1 MSIPYTYIL
10 LASAIISVVGTAP
23 TLLSE
28 GARRYSWI
36 APLISM
42 IILLIAPNTY
52 LMAYTAFLV
61 VIGVLGIVTLM
72 RLNSPIRGVD
82 YVLVSIMIIATA
94 LALYTSNLALALLS
108 LMLVSA
114 PTYLLILMGDP
125 NTSIEVGVK
134 YVVNMIIA
142 TVLFFVGA
150 VIISSGPSLITYII
164 GFSLLLLGL
173 SLEVGAAPMHE
184 WVPDVFTAGNPIP
197 VAIIASIA
205 KIAPFIVAVK
215 ITLTTMSLYKIPP
228 YYLAYIAG
236 AFATIS
242 MFLGNI
248 GALTSRES
256 PRVLAY
262 SSIANMGYVMAAF
275 AAAMMGAQEMGVT
288 LGGLALVG
296 LLLQLF
302 MNAVGKMGFFNTVF
316 SKGNNAVSTW
326 LISLAFIGTPPLL
339 GFWSKLYI
347 ILALVYGN
355 LTWLAV
361 LLVIN
366 SVISV
371 PYYVR
376 LARELG
382 GTGWKGGLAESL
394 IIVFTILVLSTTIP
408 PPSWLIHPIMN
419 LINYLILS
427 L

>member
-1 MSIPYTYIL
+1 MPIPYEYVL
-10 LASAIISVVGTAP
+10 LASTIINVIGTAP
-23 TLLSE
+23 ALLNE
-28 GARRYSWI
+28 GARKYSWV

-42 IILLIAPNTY
+42 LILLITPNTY
-52 LMAYTAFLV
+52 LLTYVSFIV
-61 VIGVLGIVTLM
+61 VIGILGIVTLM
-72 RLNSPIRGVD
+72 RLNSLIRGAD
-82 YVLVSIMIIATA
+82 YMLVAIMIIATV
-94 LALYTSNLALALLS
+94 LALYTSNLALILLS

-125 NTSIEVGVK
+125 NVSIEVGIK

-150 VIISSGPSLITYII
+150 VIISSGPSLVTYII

-197 VAIIASIA
+197 VSIIASIA

-215 ITLTTMSLYKIPP
+215 VILTTMGSIPP
-228 YYLAYIAG
+228 YYLAYIVG

-248 GALTSRES
+248 GALTSRENA
-256 PRVLAY
+256 RTLAY
-262 SSIANMGYVMAAF
+262 SSIANMGYVMAAL
-275 AAAMMGAQEMGVT
+275 AAAIMGYALHSMIT
-288 LGGLALVG
+288 LGLALVG
-296 LLLQLF
+296 LITQLF
-302 MNAVGKMGFFNTVF
+302 MNAAGKMGFFNSVY

-355 LTWLAV
+355 LVWLAV

-376 LARELG
+376 LARDL
-382 GTGWKGGLAESL
+382 GTGWKRGLAEGL
-394 IIVFTILVLSTTIP
+394 IIAFTIIVLSTTIP
-408 PPSWLIHPIMN
+408 PTWLIHPIMN
-419 LINYLILS
+419 LTNYLILR

>member
-1 MSIPYTYIL
+1 MSTPYTYIL
-10 LASAIISVVGTAP
+10 LASAVISVVGTAP
-23 TLLSE
+23 ALLSE

-36 APLISM
+36 APAISM
-42 IILLIAPNTY
+42 IILLAAPNTY
-52 LMAYTAFLV
+52 LMAYVAFLV
-61 VIGVLGIVTLM
+61 VIGILGIITLM

-82 YVLVSIMIIATA
+82 YVLISIMIIATV
-94 LALYTSNLALALLS
+94 LALYTSNLALTLLS

-125 NTSIEVGVK
+125 GTSIEVGVK

-150 VIISSGPSLITYII
+150 IIISSGPSLITYII

-173 SLEVGAAPMHE
+173 SLEVGVAPMHE

-197 VAIIASIA
+197 VSIIASIA
-205 KIAPFIVAVK
+205 KIAPFIVAIK
-215 ITLTTMSLYKIPP
+215 ITLTTMSLYRVPP

-275 AAAMMGAQEMGVT
+275 AAAIMGAQEMGVT
-288 LGGLALVG
+288 LGLALVG

-382 GTGWKGGLAESL
+382 TGWKGGLAEGL
-394 IIVFTILVLSTTIP
+394 VIVFTILVLSTTI

>member
-1 MSIPYTYIL
+1 MPIPYEYVL
-10 LASAIISVVGTAP
+10 LASTIINVIGTAP
-23 TLLSE
+23 ALLNE
-28 GARRYSWI
+28 GARKYSWVT
-36 APLISM
+36 PLISM
-42 IILLIAPNTY
+42 LILLITPNTY
-52 LMAYTAFLV
+52 LLTYVSFIV
-61 VIGVLGIVTLM
+61 VIGILGIVTLM
-72 RLNSPIRGVD
+72 RLNSPIRGAD
-82 YVLVSIMIIATA
+82 YMLVAIMIIATV
-94 LALYTSNLALALLS
+94 LALYTSNLALILLS

-125 NTSIEVGVK
+125 NVSIEVGIK

-150 VIISSGPSLITYII
+150 VIISSGPSLVTYII

-197 VAIIASIA
+197 VSIIASIA

-215 ITLTTMSLYKIPP
+215 VILTTMGSIPP
-228 YYLAYIAG
+228 YYLAYIVG

-248 GALTSRES
+248 GALTSRENA
-256 PRVLAY
+256 RTLAY
-262 SSIANMGYVMAAF
+262 SSIANMGYVMAAL
-275 AAAMMGAQEMGVT
+275 AAAIMGYALHSMIT
-288 LGGLALVG
+288 LGLALVG
-296 LLLQLF
+296 LITQLF
-302 MNAVGKMGFFNTVF
+302 MNAAGKMGFFNSVY

-355 LTWLAV
+355 LVWLAV

-371 PYYVR
+371 PYYIR
-376 LARELG
+376 LARDL
-382 GTGWKGGLAESL
+382 GTGWKRGLAEGL
-394 IIVFTILVLSTTIP
+394 IIAFTIIVLSTTIP
-408 PPSWLIHPIMN
+408 PTWLIHPIMN
-419 LINYLILS
+419 LTNYLTLR

>member
-10 LASAIISVVGTAP
+10 LAATIISVVGTAP

-28 GARRYSWI
+28 ETRKYSWI

-42 IILLIAPNTY
+42 VILLITTNIY
-52 LMAYTAFLV
+52 LMAYIAFLV
-61 VIGVLGIVTLM
+61 IIGVLGVVTLM

-82 YVLVSIMIIATA
+82 YMLVSIMIIATV
-94 LALYTSNLALALLS
+94 LALYTSDLALVLLS

-125 NTSIEVGVK
+125 SISIEVGVK

-150 VIISSGPSLITYII
+150 IMISSGPSLITYII

-173 SLEVGAAPMHE
+173 SLEVGVAPMHE

-197 VAIIASIA
+197 VSIIASIA

-215 ITLTTMSLYKIPP
+215 ITLTSMELYKVSP
-228 YYLAYIAG
+228 YYLAYIAS
-236 AFATIS
+236 AFAVIS

-248 GALTSRES
+248 GALTSKES

-262 SSIANMGYVMAAF
+262 SSIANMGYVMSAF
-275 AAAMMGAQEMGVT
+275 AAAIMGAQEMGIT
-288 LGGLALVG
+288 LGLALVG

-355 LTWLAV
+355 LTWLAI

-382 GTGWKGGLAESL
+382 TGWKGSLAEGL
-394 IIVFTILVLSTTIP
+394 IIVFTIIVLSTTIP
-408 PPSWLIHPIMN
+408 PSWLIKPIMN
-419 LINYLILS
+419 LVNYLILS

>member
-1 MSIPYTYIL
+1 MPIPYEYVL
-10 LASAIISVVGTAP
+10 LASTIINVIGTAP
-23 TLLSE
+23 ALLNE
-28 GARRYSWI
+28 GARKYSWV

-42 IILLIAPNTY
+42 LILLITPNTY
-52 LMAYTAFLV
+52 LLTYVSFIV
-61 VIGVLGIVTLM
+61 VIGILGIVTLM
-72 RLNSPIRGVD
+72 RLNSPIRGAD
-82 YVLVSIMIIATA
+82 YMLVAIMIIATV
-94 LALYTSNLALALLS
+94 LALYTSNLALILLS

-125 NTSIEVGVK
+125 NVSIEVGIK

-150 VIISSGPSLITYII
+150 VIISSEPSLVTYII

-197 VAIIASIA
+197 VSIIASIA

-215 ITLTTMSLYKIPP
+215 VILTTMGSIPP
-228 YYLAYIAG
+228 YYLAYIVG

-248 GALTSRES
+248 GALTSRENA
-256 PRVLAY
+256 RTLAY
-262 SSIANMGYVMAAF
+262 SSIANMGYVMAAL
-275 AAAMMGAQEMGVT
+275 AAAIMGYALHSMIT
-288 LGGLALVG
+288 LGLALVG
-296 LLLQLF
+296 LITQLF
-302 MNAVGKMGFFNTVF
+302 MNAAGKMGFFNSVY

-355 LTWLAV
+355 LVWLAV

-376 LARELG
+376 LARDL
-382 GTGWKGGLAESL
+382 GTGWKRGLAEGL
-394 IIVFTILVLSTTIP
+394 IIAFTIIVLSTTIP
-408 PPSWLIHPIMN
+408 PTWLIHPIMN
-419 LINYLILS
+419 LTNYLILR

>member
-1 MSIPYTYIL
+1 MPIPYEYVL
-10 LASAIISVVGTAP
+10 LASTIINVIGTAP
-23 TLLSE
+23 ALLNE
-28 GARRYSWI
+28 GARKYSWV

-42 IILLIAPNTY
+42 LILLITPNTY
-52 LMAYTAFLV
+52 LLTYVSFIV
-61 VIGVLGIVTLM
+61 VIGILGIVTLM
-72 RLNSPIRGVD
+72 RLNSPIRGAD
-82 YVLVSIMIIATA
+82 YMLVAIMIIATV
-94 LALYTSNLALALLS
+94 LALYTSNLALILLS

-125 NTSIEVGVK
+125 NVSIEVGIK

-150 VIISSGPSLITYII
+150 VIISSGPSLVTYII

-184 WVPDVFTAGNPIP
+184 WVPDVFTTGNPIP
-197 VAIIASIA
+197 VSIIASIA

-215 ITLTTMSLYKIPP
+215 VILTTMGSIPP
-228 YYLAYIAG
+228 YYLAYIVG

-248 GALTSRES
+248 GALTSRENA
-256 PRVLAY
+256 RTLAY
-262 SSIANMGYVMAAF
+262 SSIANMGYVMAAL
-275 AAAMMGAQEMGVT
+275 AAAIMGYALHSMIT
-288 LGGLALVG
+288 LGLALVG
-296 LLLQLF
+296 LITQLF
-302 MNAVGKMGFFNTVF
+302 MNAAGKMGFFNSVY

-355 LTWLAV
+355 LVWLAV

-371 PYYVR
+371 PYYIR
-376 LARELG
+376 LARDL
-382 GTGWKGGLAESL
+382 GTGWKRGLAEGL
-394 IIVFTILVLSTTIP
+394 IIAFTIIVLSTTIP
-408 PPSWLIHPIMN
+408 PTWLIHPIMN
-419 LINYLILS
+419 LTNYLILR

>member
-1 MSIPYTYIL
+1 MPIPYEYVL
-10 LASAIISVVGTAP
+10 LASTIINVIGTAP
-23 TLLSE
+23 ALLNE
-28 GARRYSWI
+28 DARKYSWV

-42 IILLIAPNTY
+42 LILLITPSTY
-52 LMAYTAFLV
+52 LLTYVSFIV
-61 VIGVLGIVTLM
+61 VIGILGIVTLI
-72 RLNSPIRGVD
+72 RLNSPIRGAD
-82 YVLVSIMIIATA
+82 YMLVAIMIIATV
-94 LALYTSNLALALLS
+94 LALYTSNLALILLS

-125 NTSIEVGVK
+125 NVSIEVGIK

-150 VIISSGPSLITYII
+150 VIISSGPSLVTYII

-197 VAIIASIA
+197 VSIIASIA

-215 ITLTTMSLYKIPP
+215 VILTTMGSIPP
-228 YYLAYIAG
+228 YYLAYIVG

-248 GALTSRES
+248 GALTSRENA
-256 PRVLAY
+256 RTLAY
-262 SSIANMGYVMAAF
+262 SSIANMGYVMAAL
-275 AAAMMGAQEMGVT
+275 AAAIMGYALHSMIT
-288 LGGLALVG
+288 LGLALVG
-296 LLLQLF
+296 LITQLF
-302 MNAVGKMGFFNTVF
+302 MNAAGKMGFFNSVY

-355 LTWLAV
+355 LVWLAV

-376 LARELG
+376 LARDL
-382 GTGWKGGLAESL
+382 GTGWKRGLAEGL
-394 IIVFTILVLSTTIP
+394 IIAFTIIVLSTTIP
-408 PPSWLIHPIMN
+408 PTWLIHPIMN
-419 LINYLILS
+419 LTNYLILR

>member
-1 MSIPYTYIL
+1 MIPYEYVL
-10 LASAIISVVGTAP
+10 LTSTIINTVGTAP

-28 GARRYSWI
+28 GARRYSWVV
-36 APLISM
+36 PLVSM
-42 IILLIAPNTY
+42 LLLLITPDTY
-52 LMAYTAFLV
+52 LLAYVSFIV
-61 VIGVLGIVTLM
+61 MIGILGLVTLM

-82 YVLVSIMIIATA
+82 YMLIAIMVIATV
-94 LALYTSNLALALLS
+94 LALYTNNLALALLS
-108 LMLVSA
+108 LVLASA

-125 NTSIEVGVK
+125 GVSIEVGIK

-142 TVLFFVGA
+142 TVLFFMGA
-150 VIISSGPSLITYII
+150 VIISSNPSLITYII

-173 SLEVGAAPMHE
+173 SLEVGVAPMHV

-197 VAIIASIA
+197 VSIIASIA

-215 ITLTTMSLYKIPP
+215 IVLTTMGSVPP
-228 YYLAYIAG
+228 YYPTYIAS
-236 AFATIS
+236 AFAVIS

-248 GALTSRES
+248 GALTSRENS
-256 PRVLAY
+256 RVLAY

-275 AAAMMGAQEMGVT
+275 AAVLMGYAMNSQFIM
-288 LGGLALVG
+288 GLALVG
-296 LLLQLF
+296 LLTQLF
-302 MNAVGKMGFFNTVF
+302 MNAVGKMGFFNSVY
-316 SKGNNAVSTW
+316 SGGNNAVSTW

-347 ILALVYGN
+347 VLALIYAN

-371 PYYVR
+371 PYYIR
-376 LARELG
+376 LARDL
-382 GTGWKGGLAESL
+382 GTGWKRGVAEGL
-394 IIVFTILVLSTTIP
+394 IIAFTIIVLSTTIP
-408 PPSWLIHPIMN
+408 PTWLIHPIMN
-419 LINYLILS
+419 LVNYLTLR

>member
-1 MSIPYTYIL
+1 MPIPYEYVL
-10 LASAIISVVGTAP
+10 LASTIINVIGTAP
-23 TLLSE
+23 ALLNE
-28 GARRYSWI
+28 GARKYSWV

-42 IILLIAPNTY
+42 LILLITPNTY
-52 LMAYTAFLV
+52 LLTYVSFIV
-61 VIGVLGIVTLM
+61 VIGILGIVTLM
-72 RLNSPIRGVD
+72 RLNSPIRGAD
-82 YVLVSIMIIATA
+82 YMLVAIMIIATV
-94 LALYTSNLALALLS
+94 LALYTSNLALILLS

-125 NTSIEVGVK
+125 NVSIEVGIK

-150 VIISSGPSLITYII
+150 VIISSGPSLVTYII

-197 VAIIASIA
+197 VSIIASIA

-215 ITLTTMSLYKIPP
+215 VILTTMGSIPP
-228 YYLAYIAG
+228 YYLAYIVG

-248 GALTSRES
+248 GALTSRENA
-256 PRVLAY
+256 RTLAY
-262 SSIANMGYVMAAF
+262 SSIANMGYVMAAL
-275 AAAMMGAQEMGVT
+275 AAAIMGYALHSMIT
-288 LGGLALVG
+288 LGLALVG
-296 LLLQLF
+296 LITQLF
-302 MNAVGKMGFFNTVF
+302 MNAAGKMGFFNSVY

-355 LTWLAV
+355 LVWLAV

-376 LARELG
+376 LARDL
-382 GTGWKGGLAESL
+382 GTGWKRGLAEGL
-394 IIVFTILVLSTTIP
+394 IIAFTIIVLSTTIP
-408 PPSWLIHPIMN
+408 PTWLIHPIMN
-419 LINYLILS
+419 LTNYLTLR

>member
-1 MSIPYTYIL
+1 MIIPYTYIL
-10 LASAIISVVGTAP
+10 LVSAIINVVGTVP
-23 TLLSE
+23 TLLSDSSK
-28 GARRYSWI
+28 RYSWI

-42 IILLIAPNTY
+42 LILLMTPGIH
-52 LMAYTAFLV
+52 LLAYVAFLV
-61 VIGVLGIVTLM
+61 VIGILGMITLM
-72 RLNSPIRGVD
+72 RLNSSIRGVD
-82 YVLVSIMIIATA
+82 YMLISIMILATA
-94 LALYTSNLALALLS
+94 LALYTSDLALVLLS
-108 LMLVSA
+108 LMLISA

-125 NTSIEVGVK
+125 SVSIEVGIK

-150 VIISSGPSLITYII
+150 IIISSGPSLITYII

-197 VAIIASIA
+197 VSIIASIA
-205 KIAPFIVAVK
+205 KIAPFIVAIK
-215 ITLTTMSLYKIPP
+215 ITLTTMGLYGIPT
-228 YYLAYIAG
+228 YYLAYMAG

-275 AAAMMGAQEMGVT
+275 AAAIMGAQQ
-288 LGGLALVG
+288 LALVG

-302 MNAVGKMGFFNTVF
+302 MNAVGKMGFFNTIF

-347 ILALVYGN
+347 IIALVYGN

-382 GTGWKGGLAESL
+382 TGWRGGLAEGL
-394 IIVFTILVLSTTIP
+394 MLAFTIIVLSTTIP
-408 PPSWLIHPIMN
+408 PTWLIHPIMN
-419 LINYLILS
+419 LVSHLVLT

>member
-10 LASAIISVVGTAP
+10 LAATIISVVGTAP

-28 GARRYSWI
+28 ETRKYSWI

-42 IILLIAPNTY
+42 VILLITTNIY
-52 LMAYTAFLV
+52 LMAYIAFLV
-61 VIGVLGIVTLM
+61 IIGALGVVTLM

-82 YVLVSIMIIATA
+82 YMLVSIMIIATV
-94 LALYTSNLALALLS
+94 LALYTSDLALVLLS

-125 NTSIEVGVK
+125 SISIEVGVK

-150 VIISSGPSLITYII
+150 IMISSGPSLITYII

-173 SLEVGAAPMHE
+173 SLEVGVAPMHE

-197 VAIIASIA
+197 VSIIASIA

-215 ITLTTMSLYKIPP
+215 ITLTSMELYKVSP
-228 YYLAYIAG
+228 YYLAYIAS
-236 AFATIS
+236 AFAVIS

-248 GALTSRES
+248 GALTSKES

-262 SSIANMGYVMAAF
+262 SSIANMGYVMSAF
-275 AAAMMGAQEMGVT
+275 AAAIMGAQEMGIT
-288 LGGLALVG
+288 LGLALVG

-355 LTWLAV
+355 LTWLAI

-382 GTGWKGGLAESL
+382 TGWKGSLAEGL
-394 IIVFTILVLSTTIP
+394 IIVFTIIVLSTTIP
-408 PPSWLIHPIMN
+408 PSWLIKPIMN
-419 LINYLILS
+419 LVNYLILS

>member
-1 MSIPYTYIL
+1 MLASYEYVL
-10 LASAIISVVGTAP
+10 LASAIINVVGAAP

-28 GARRYSWI
+28 SARRYSWI

-42 IILLIAPNTY
+42 IILLLTPDAY
-52 LMAYTAFLV
+52 LLVFVSFVV
-61 VIGVLGIVTLM
+61 VIGVLGIVSLM
-72 RLNSPIRGVD
+72 RLNSPIKGVD
-82 YVLVSIMIIATA
+82 YMLISIMILATV
-94 LALYTSNLALALLS
+94 LALYTSDLALVLLS

-125 NTSIEVGVK
+125 GISIEVGIK

-150 VIISSGPSLITYII
+150 IIISSSPALITYII
-164 GFSLLLLGL
+164 GFSLLILGL

-197 VAIIASIA
+197 VSIIASIA

-215 ITLTTMSLYKIPP
+215 IILTTMSSVPP
-228 YYLAYIAG
+228 YYLAYITG

-248 GALTSRES
+248 GALTSRENA
-256 PRVLAY
+256 RTLAY
-262 SSIANMGYVMAAF
+262 SSIANMGYVMAAL
-275 AAAMMGAQEMGVT
+275 AAAIMGYAMRSSVT
-288 LGGLALVG
+288 MGLALVG
-296 LLLQLF
+296 LVTQLF
-302 MNAVGKMGFFNTVF
+302 MNAIGKMGFFNSVF
-316 SKGNNAVSTW
+316 SRGNNAVSTW

-376 LARELG
+376 LARDL
-382 GTGWKGGLAESL
+382 GTGWKGGLAEGL
-394 IIVFTILVLSTTIP
+394 ILAFTIIILSTTV

-419 LINYLILS
+419 LVNYLVLRF
-427 L
+427 

>member
-1 MSIPYTYIL
+1 MPIPYEYVL
-10 LASAIISVVGTAP
+10 LASTIINVIGTAP
-23 TLLSE
+23 ALLNE
-28 GARRYSWI
+28 GARKYSWV

-42 IILLIAPNTY
+42 LILLITPNTY
-52 LMAYTAFLV
+52 LLTYVSFIV
-61 VIGVLGIVTLM
+61 VIGILGIVTLM
-72 RLNSPIRGVD
+72 RLNSPIRGAD
-82 YVLVSIMIIATA
+82 YMLVAIMIIATV
-94 LALYTSNLALALLS
+94 LALYTSNLALILLS

-125 NTSIEVGVK
+125 NVSIEVGIK

-150 VIISSGPSLITYII
+150 VIISSEPSLVTYII

-197 VAIIASIA
+197 VSIIASIA

-215 ITLTTMSLYKIPP
+215 VILTTMGSIPP
-228 YYLAYIAG
+228 YYLAYIVG

-248 GALTSRES
+248 GALTSRENA
-256 PRVLAY
+256 RTLAY
-262 SSIANMGYVMAAF
+262 SSIANMGYVMAAL
-275 AAAMMGAQEMGVT
+275 AAAIMGYALHSMIT
-288 LGGLALVG
+288 LGLALVG
-296 LLLQLF
+296 LITQLF
-302 MNAVGKMGFFNTVF
+302 MNAAGKMGFFNSVY

-355 LTWLAV
+355 LVWLAV

-371 PYYVR
+371 PYYIR
-376 LARELG
+376 LARNL
-382 GTGWKGGLAESL
+382 GTGWKRGLAEGL
-394 IIVFTILVLSTTIP
+394 IITFTIIVLSTTIP
-408 PPSWLIHPIMN
+408 PTWLIHPIMN
-419 LINYLILS
+419 LTNYLTLR

>member
-1 MSIPYTYIL
+1 MPIPYEYVL
-10 LASAIISVVGTAP
+10 LASTIINVIGTAP
-23 TLLSE
+23 ALLNE
-28 GARRYSWI
+28 GARKYSWV

-42 IILLIAPNTY
+42 LILLITPNTY
-52 LMAYTAFLV
+52 LLTYVSFIV
-61 VIGVLGIVTLM
+61 VIGILGIVTLM
-72 RLNSPIRGVD
+72 RLNSPIRGAD
-82 YVLVSIMIIATA
+82 YMLVAIMIIATV
-94 LALYTSNLALALLS
+94 LALYTSNLALILLS

-125 NTSIEVGVK
+125 NVSIEVGIK

-150 VIISSGPSLITYII
+150 VIISSGPSLVTYII

-197 VAIIASIA
+197 VSIIASIA

-215 ITLTTMSLYKIPP
+215 VILTTMGSIPP
-228 YYLAYIAG
+228 YYLAYIVG

-248 GALTSRES
+248 GALTSRENA
-256 PRVLAY
+256 RTLAY
-262 SSIANMGYVMAAF
+262 SSIANMGYVMAAL
-275 AAAMMGAQEMGVT
+275 AAAIMGYALHSMIT
-288 LGGLALVG
+288 LGLALVG
-296 LLLQLF
+296 LITQLF
-302 MNAVGKMGFFNTVF
+302 MNAAGKMGFFNSVY

-355 LTWLAV
+355 LVWLAV

-376 LARELG
+376 LARDL
-382 GTGWKGGLAESL
+382 GTGWKRGLAEGL
-394 IIVFTILVLSTTIP
+394 IITFTIIVLSTTIP
-408 PPSWLIHPIMN
+408 PTWLIHPIMN
-419 LINYLILS
+419 LTNYLTLR

>member
-1 MSIPYTYIL
+1 MIPYEYVL
-10 LASAIISVVGTAP
+10 LTSTIINTVGTAP

-28 GARRYSWI
+28 GARRYSWVV
-36 APLISM
+36 PLVSM
-42 IILLIAPNTY
+42 LLLLITPDTH
-52 LMAYTAFLV
+52 LLAYVSFIV
-61 VIGVLGIVTLM
+61 VIGILGLVTLM

-82 YVLVSIMIIATA
+82 YMLIAIMVIATV
-94 LALYTSNLALALLS
+94 LALYTNNLALALLS
-108 LMLVSA
+108 LVLASA

-125 NTSIEVGVK
+125 GVSIEVGIK

-142 TVLFFVGA
+142 TVLFFMGA
-150 VIISSGPSLITYII
+150 VIISSNPSLITYII

-173 SLEVGAAPMHE
+173 SLEVGVAPMHV

-197 VAIIASIA
+197 VSIIASIA

-215 ITLTTMSLYKIPP
+215 IVLTTMGSVPP
-228 YYLAYIAG
+228 YYPTYIAS
-236 AFATIS
+236 AFAVIS

-248 GALTSRES
+248 GALTSRENS
-256 PRVLAY
+256 RVLAY

-275 AAAMMGAQEMGVT
+275 VAVLMGYAMNSQFIM
-288 LGGLALVG
+288 GLALVG
-296 LLLQLF
+296 LLTQLF
-302 MNAVGKMGFFNTVF
+302 MNAVGKMGLFNSVY
-316 SKGNNAVSTW
+316 SGGNNAVSTW

-347 ILALVYGN
+347 VLALIYAN

-371 PYYVR
+371 PYYIR
-376 LARELG
+376 LARDL
-382 GTGWKGGLAESL
+382 GTGWKRGVAEGL
-394 IIVFTILVLSTTIP
+394 IIAFTIIVLSTTIP
-408 PPSWLIHPIMN
+408 PTWLIHPIMN
-419 LINYLILS
+419 LVNYLTLR

>member
-1 MSIPYTYIL
+1 MPIPYEYVL
-10 LASAIISVVGTAP
+10 LASTIINVIGTAP
-23 TLLSE
+23 ALLNE
-28 GARRYSWI
+28 GARKYSWV

-42 IILLIAPNTY
+42 LILLITPNTY
-52 LMAYTAFLV
+52 LLTYVSFIV
-61 VIGVLGIVTLM
+61 VIGILGIVTLM
-72 RLNSPIRGVD
+72 RLNSPIRGAD
-82 YVLVSIMIIATA
+82 YMLVAIMIIATV
-94 LALYTSNLALALLS
+94 LALYTSNLALILLS

-125 NTSIEVGVK
+125 NVSIEVGIK

-150 VIISSGPSLITYII
+150 VIISSGPSLVTYII

-197 VAIIASIA
+197 VSIIASIA

-215 ITLTTMSLYKIPP
+215 VILTTMGSIPP
-228 YYLAYIAG
+228 YYLAYIVG

-248 GALTSRES
+248 GALTSRENA
-256 PRVLAY
+256 RTLAY
-262 SSIANMGYVMAAF
+262 SSIANMGYVMAAL
-275 AAAMMGAQEMGVT
+275 AAAIMGYALHSMIT
-288 LGGLALVG
+288 LGLALVG
-296 LLLQLF
+296 LITQLF
-302 MNAVGKMGFFNTVF
+302 MNAAGKMGFFNSVY

-355 LTWLAV
+355 LVWLAV

-371 PYYVR
+371 PYYIR
-376 LARELG
+376 LARDL
-382 GTGWKGGLAESL
+382 GTGWKRGLAEGL
-394 IIVFTILVLSTTIP
+394 IIAFTIIVLSTTIP
-408 PPSWLIHPIMN
+408 PTWLIHPIMN
-419 LINYLILS
+419 LRNYLILR

>member
-1 MSIPYTYIL
+1 MMTIPYTYIL
-10 LASAIISVVGTAP
+10 LASVIINVVGTTP
-23 TLLSE
+23 TLISE
-28 GARRYSWI
+28 GSKRYSWI

-42 IILLIAPNTY
+42 LILLVTPGIH
-52 LMAYTAFLV
+52 LLAYVAFLV
-61 VIGVLGIVTLM
+61 VIGILGIITLM
-72 RLNSPIRGVD
+72 RLDSPIRGVD
-82 YVLVSIMIIATA
+82 HMLISIMIIATV
-94 LALYTSNLALALLS
+94 LALYTSDLALVLLS

-125 NTSIEVGVK
+125 GTGIEVGIK

-142 TVLFFVGA
+142 TVLFFMGA
-150 VIISSGPSLITYII
+150 IIISSGPSLITYII

-197 VAIIASIA
+197 VSIIASIA

-215 ITLTTMSLYKIPP
+215 ITLTTMELYGVPP

-236 AFATIS
+236 AFAVIS

-262 SSIANMGYVMAAF
+262 SSIANMGYAMTAF
-275 AAAMMGAQEMGVT
+275 AAVIMGAQEMGIA
-288 LGGLALVG
+288 LGLALVG

-302 MNAVGKMGFFNTVF
+302 MNAVGKMGFFNTIF

-347 ILALVYGN
+347 IIALVYGN
-355 LTWLAV
+355 LAWLAV

-382 GTGWKGGLAESL
+382 TGWRGGLAEGL
-394 IIVFTILVLSTTIP
+394 MLTFTIIVLSTTIP
-408 PPSWLIHPIMN
+408 PTWLIHPIMN
-419 LINYLILS
+419 LVSHLMLT

>member
-1 MSIPYTYIL
+1 MPIPYEYVL
-10 LASAIISVVGTAP
+10 LASTIINVIGTAP
-23 TLLSE
+23 ALLNE
-28 GARRYSWI
+28 GARKYSWV

-42 IILLIAPNTY
+42 LILLITPNTY
-52 LMAYTAFLV
+52 LLTYVSFIV
-61 VIGVLGIVTLM
+61 VIGILGIVTLM
-72 RLNSPIRGVD
+72 RLNSPIRGAD
-82 YVLVSIMIIATA
+82 YMLVAIMIIATV
-94 LALYTSNLALALLS
+94 LALYTSNLALILLS

-125 NTSIEVGVK
+125 NVSIEVGIK

-150 VIISSGPSLITYII
+150 VIISSGPSLVTYII

-197 VAIIASIA
+197 VSIIASIA

-215 ITLTTMSLYKIPP
+215 VILTTMGSIPP
-228 YYLAYIAG
+228 YYLAYIVG

-248 GALTSRES
+248 GALTSRENA
-256 PRVLAY
+256 RTLAY
-262 SSIANMGYVMAAF
+262 SSIANMGYVMAAL
-275 AAAMMGAQEMGVT
+275 AAAIMGYALHSMIT
-288 LGGLALVG
+288 LGLALVG
-296 LLLQLF
+296 LITQLF
-302 MNAVGKMGFFNTVF
+302 MNAAGKMGFFNSVY

-355 LTWLAV
+355 LVWLAV

-371 PYYVR
+371 PYYIR
-376 LARELG
+376 LARDL
-382 GTGWKGGLAESL
+382 GTGWKRGLAEGL
-394 IIVFTILVLSTTIP
+394 IIAFTIIVLSTTIP
-408 PPSWLIHPIMN
+408 PTWLIHPIMN
-419 LINYLILS
+419 LTNYLILR

>member
-1 MSIPYTYIL
+1 MPIPYTYIL
-10 LASAIISVVGTAP
+10 LASAIISLVGAAP

-36 APLISM
+36 APLIAM
-42 IILLIAPNTY
+42 IILLITPSIY
-52 LMAYTAFLV
+52 LMVYVAFLV
-61 VIGVLGIVTLM
+61 VIGILGIITLM
-72 RLNSPIRGVD
+72 RLNSPIKGVD
-82 YVLVSIMIIATA
+82 YVLVSLMIIATV
-94 LALYTSNLALALLS
+94 LALYTSNLALTLLS

-125 NTSIEVGVK
+125 GVSIEVGVK

-142 TVLFFVGA
+142 TILFFVGA

-197 VAIIASIA
+197 VSIIASIA

-215 ITLTTMSLYKIPP
+215 IVLTTMGLYRVPP

-275 AAAMMGAQEMGVT
+275 AAAIMGAQEMGVT
-288 LGGLALVG
+288 LGLALVG

-355 LTWLAV
+355 LAWLAV

-382 GTGWKGGLAESL
+382 TGWKGGLAEGL
-394 IIVFTILVLSTTIP
+394 VIVFTILVLSTTI

>member
-1 MSIPYTYIL
+1 MPIPYEYVL
-10 LASAIISVVGTAP
+10 LASTIINVIGTAP
-23 TLLSE
+23 ALLNE
-28 GARRYSWI
+28 GARKYSWV

-42 IILLIAPNTY
+42 LILLITPNTY
-52 LMAYTAFLV
+52 LLTYVSFIV
-61 VIGVLGIVTLM
+61 VIGILGIVTLM
-72 RLNSPIRGVD
+72 RLNSPIRGAD
-82 YVLVSIMIIATA
+82 YMLVAIMIIATV
-94 LALYTSNLALALLS
+94 LALYTSNLALILLS

-125 NTSIEVGVK
+125 NVSIEVGIK

-150 VIISSGPSLITYII
+150 VIISSGPSLVTYII

-197 VAIIASIA
+197 VSIIASIA

-215 ITLTTMSLYKIPP
+215 VILTTMGSIPP
-228 YYLAYIAG
+228 YYLAYIVG

-248 GALTSRES
+248 GALTSRENA
-256 PRVLAY
+256 RTLAY
-262 SSIANMGYVMAAF
+262 SSIANMGYVMAAL
-275 AAAMMGAQEMGVT
+275 AAAIMGYALHSMIT
-288 LGGLALVG
+288 LGLALVG
-296 LLLQLF
+296 LITQLF
-302 MNAVGKMGFFNTVF
+302 MNAAGKMGFFNSVY

-355 LTWLAV
+355 LVWLAV

-371 PYYVR
+371 PYYIR
-376 LARELG
+376 LARDL
-382 GTGWKGGLAESL
+382 GTGWKRGLAEGL
-394 IIVFTILVLSTTIP
+394 IIAFTIIVLSTTIP
-408 PPSWLIHPIMN
+408 PTWLIHPIMN
-419 LINYLILS
+419 LTKTNYLILR